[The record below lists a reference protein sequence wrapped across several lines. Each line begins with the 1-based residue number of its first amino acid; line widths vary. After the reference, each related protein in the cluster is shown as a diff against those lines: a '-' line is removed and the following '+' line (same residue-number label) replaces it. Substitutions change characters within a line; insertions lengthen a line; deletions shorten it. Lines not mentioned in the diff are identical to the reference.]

1 MIQTAI
7 EQKALSG
14 SLYMVHRARDGTC
27 GSPEGKF
34 HRLQSLYDACMGFV
48 QMRLVWIGVL
58 LLAQAAMGATV
69 EDLLRDG
76 HYKRAREAVQ
86 AMLAKNPNDAQARA

>member
-1 MIQTAI
+1 
-7 EQKALSG
+7 
-14 SLYMVHRARDGTC
+14 
-27 GSPEGKF
+27 
-34 HRLQSLYDACMGFV
+34 MGFV

-86 AMLAKNPNDAQARA
+86 AMLAKNPNDAQARAWMAKIKIAFRDYDGGVADAEIGRAHV